1 VDPQAGRANP
11 NQASSSLAGLCGSC
25 ALIAAVLLPF
35 AAVIAWF
42 GYRHAGLL
50 GVEAAVIA
58 FLVCWLSA
66 SLALAIAWI
75 GHQINFSALA
85 VFGGMFVR
93 MGLPLGAGLALKKL
107 SPELSEAGVFTMILG
122 MYLVALVVETLLSL
136 RYVPQPPY
144 RKSAD
149 SSPNAPSSS
158 ALSAPS
164 TSGVQP
170 R

>member
-1 VDPQAGRANP
+1 MDPQAGRATH

-25 ALIAAVLLPF
+25 AIIAAVLLPF

-50 GVEAAVIA
+50 GLEAAGIA
-58 FLVCWLSA
+58 FAVCWLSA
-66 SLALAIAWI
+66 SLALSIAWI

-85 VFGGMFVR
+85 VFGGMLVR
-93 MGLPLGAGLALKKL
+93 MGLPLGVGLALKKL
-107 SPELSEAGVFTMILG
+107 SPDLSEAGVFTMILG
-122 MYLVALVVETLLSL
+122 LYLVALVVETLLSL
-136 RYVPQPPY
+136 RYVPQSTY
-144 RKSAD
+144 RKTAG
-149 SSPNAPSSS
+149 SPSP
-158 ALSAPS
+158 APS